1 MALPVV
7 RVENLSFSYG
17 NTAVLKDVNVEI
29 YPGQITV
36 IAGRSGC
43 GKTTLLRNIVKL
55 ERPAAGRIELFGQRI
70 DTLSEEAFGETRR
83 RIGMLFQN
91 GALLD
96 SISVHDNIAIPLEQH
111 TGLPPR
117 LVRRIVDTKLS
128 RVGLTGVSHLFPSA
142 LSGGMK
148 KRAALAR
155 AMALDPEIL
164 FFDEPSAGLDPMT
177 SKTLDALI
185 GGLAEQ
191 FGITLVVVTH
201 ELISIRRIADH
212 VLFLDDGEVLF
223 DGTLEAA
230 GSSCNQVVRDF
241 FHADSRM
248 AAGCEDN

>member
-1 MALPVV
+1 MAAAIV
-7 RVENLSFSYG
+7 RIRDLNFSYG
-17 NTAVLKDVNVEI
+17 ETEVLKNVNAEI

-55 ERPAAGRIELFGQRI
+55 ETPSSGSIELFGHEI
-70 DTLSEEAFGETRR
+70 TSFSEKQFGEVRR

-111 TGLPPR
+111 TRLPPR
-117 LVRRIVDTKLS
+117 LITRIVDTKLN
-128 RVGLTGVSHLFPSA
+128 RVGLHGVTHLFPSA

-177 SKTLDALI
+177 SKTLDSLI
-185 GGLAEQ
+185 IGMAER
-191 FGITLVVVTH
+191 FGITLVAVTH
-201 ELISIRRIADH
+201 ELTSIRRIADH
-212 VLFLDDGEVLF
+212 ILFLDDGKVLF
-223 DGTLEAA
+223 DGTLEEANA
-230 GSSCNQVVRDF
+230 CCDEVVYDF
-241 FHADSRM
+241 FHADRRRGL
-248 AAGCEDN
+248 GCSD

>member
-1 MALPVV
+1 MARPIV
-7 RVENLSFSYG
+7 RIRDLNFSYG
-17 NTAVLKDVNVEI
+17 DTPILKGINAEI

-43 GKTTLLRNIVKL
+43 GKTTLLRNIVRL
-55 ERPAAGRIELFGQRI
+55 EIPTSGSIELFGHEI
-70 DTLSEEAFGETRR
+70 TSYSEQAFGEVRR
-83 RIGMLFQN
+83 RIGMLFQH

-111 TGLPPR
+111 TRLPPR
-117 LVRRIVDTKLS
+117 LITRIVDTKLN
-128 RVGLTGVSHLFPSA
+128 RVGLNGVTHLFPSE

-185 GGLAEQ
+185 IGMAQ
-191 FGITLVVVTH
+191 RFGITLVAVTH
-201 ELISIRRIADH
+201 ELTSIRRIADH
-212 VLFLDDGEVLF
+212 ILFLDDGEVRF
-223 DGTLEAA
+223 DGTFEEANA
-230 GSSCNQVVRDF
+230 CCDEVVFDF
-241 FHADSRM
+241 FHADRRQGL
-248 AAGCEDN
+248 GCVD